1 MPYKAFTVSREAIV
15 EPSTHPMAA
24 ARVKSTRAA
33 VVSHQSQA
41 ETAHNNDQDDTS
53 SEPTVKTRICCGGA
67 DSTAYQQRP
76 VAASLNVITPSIGLP
91 QDQILEPED
100 PLMS

>member
-1 MPYKAFTVSREAIV
+1 V
-15 EPSTHPMAA
+15 AA

-41 ETAHNNDQDDTS
+41 ETAHNNYHDYTS
-53 SEPTVKTRICCGGA
+53 TPTVKTRICCGGA